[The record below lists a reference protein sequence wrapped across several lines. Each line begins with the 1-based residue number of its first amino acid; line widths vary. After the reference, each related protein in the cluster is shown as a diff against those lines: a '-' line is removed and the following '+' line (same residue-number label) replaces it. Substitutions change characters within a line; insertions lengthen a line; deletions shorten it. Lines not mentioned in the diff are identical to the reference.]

1 MPPVPLRGRLRQ
13 ALRQHRALILLSDL
27 DGTLAPIRDRPQDA
41 RLPPRTHRALARL
54 ARHPRARVGF
64 LSGRSLRDL
73 RRLVG
78 LPSAVC
84 AGSHGLE
91 IACGTAHFRHPRAVD
106 AARLLRRVSRELAR
120 RTARLGG
127 IVVETKSLAVA
138 VHFRR
143 ADRAAVP
150 RLRAI
155 VREVTGR
162 VPTLE
167 VLAGKKVL
175 EVRPRVGWGKGEAA
189 ALLRSVLA
197 ESLGRASPVTL
208 YLGDDATDEPAFRAL
223 RGKAF
228 CVVVGRRRSRAPYR
242 LRGPAAVGDLLAWLA
257 EVLTGC

>member
-1 MPPVPLRGRLRQ
+1 VSLRGQLRE
-13 ALRQHRALILLSDL
+13 ALRRHRALILLSDL

-41 RLPPRTHRALARL
+41 RLPPKTHRALARL
-54 ARHPRARVGF
+54 APHPRVRLGF
-64 LSGRSLRDL
+64 LSGRSLGDL
-73 RRLVG
+73 RRRVG
-78 LPSAVC
+78 LSSAVY

-91 IACGTAHFRHPRAVD
+91 IACRTDHFRHPRAVA

-127 IVVETKSLAVA
+127 VVVETKSLAFA
-138 VHFRR
+138 IHFRA
-143 ADRAAVP
+143 ADRAAVS

-162 VPTLE
+162 VPALE

-175 EVRPRVGWGKGEAA
+175 EVRPRVGWGKGEAV

-197 ESLGRASPVTL
+197 KSLGRASFVTL
-208 YLGDDATDEPAFRAL
+208 YLGDDATDEAAFRAL

-228 CVVVGRRRSRAPYR
+228 CVVVGRRRSRAAYR
-242 LRGPAAVGDLLAWLA
+242 LRGPAAVADLLAWLA
-257 EVLTGC
+257 EVLAGC